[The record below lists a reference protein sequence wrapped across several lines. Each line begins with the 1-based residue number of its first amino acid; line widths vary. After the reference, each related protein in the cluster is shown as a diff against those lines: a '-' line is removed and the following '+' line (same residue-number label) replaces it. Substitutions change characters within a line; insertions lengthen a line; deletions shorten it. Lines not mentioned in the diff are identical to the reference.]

1 MPEVSPPKILRC
13 AGCNRAFDNE
23 SDLAPARVGA
33 SLHQLCRR
41 CYLTSLGPD
50 NTLTFELAQEM
61 QLS

>member
-1 MPEVSPPKILRC
+1 MAEVTPPMILRC
-13 AGCNRAFDNE
+13 AGCNRAFDKK

-41 CYLTSLGPD
+41 CYMTALGPT
-50 NTLTFELAQEM
+50 NALTFETAQEM